1 MDAKEL
7 YLLCVK
13 ENGLSDHQMGELSPS
28 EHAMLSRGENG
39 RFWLSRAEREKFKVV
54 LTGGAF
60 DILHIGHSLT
70 LEKAKEQGDL
80 LVVVVSTDERVKEV
94 KKRSP
99 IHDMEYRRAMVA
111 SLKPVDLALG
121 GSTDIM
127 ETFYRVRP
135 DVVVFGYD
143 QTPMKLPSPVKT
155 VHLKEVVSDPKLAK
169 TSRIIRD
176 LGL

>member
-13 ENGLSDHQMGELSPS
+13 ENGLSDHQMGELSPN

-39 RFWLSRAEREKFKVV
+39 CFWLSRAEREKFRVV
-54 LTGGAF
+54 LSGGAF
-60 DILHIGHSLT
+60 DILHIGHVLT
-70 LEKAKEQGDL
+70 LEKAREQGDL
-80 LVVVVSTDERVKEV
+80 LVVVVSTDGRVKEV
-94 KKRSP
+94 KKRAP
-99 IHDMEYRRAMVA
+99 IHDMEYRRSMVA
-111 SLKPVDLALG
+111 ALKMVDLALS

-143 QTPMKLPSPVKT
+143 QKPMPLPAPCKI
-155 VHLKEVVSDPKLAK
+155 VHLTDRMDEKLAK